1 MVKKR
6 LGKGLSALINND
18 ENQDQSRVDEIFVDQ
33 IEANPFQPR
42 KEFEENAL
50 KDLADSIK
58 EKGVI
63 QPITLRKIK
72 AEKYQLVAGERRLRA
87 SKLIGLKKIPAV
99 IRKFNDQEMLEI
111 ALIENIQREDLNPI
125 EEAAAYKQMLANFSI
140 TQEEL
145 AERVGKS
152 RSNISNMIRLLKL
165 NKKIK
170 KYLEKGAITIG
181 HARALLSLENQ
192 EEQLRACEN
201 VIIKDLTVRET
212 EKYIDTLKRPF
223 QKAKKTKSKTEL
235 KTFWKEAETKL
246 ADTLKTK
253 VKIKSRKK
261 NNLLTIEIENEE
273 QLKNILKKLS

>member
-1 MVKKR
+1 MGKKR
-6 LGKGLSALINND
+6 LGKGLSALINSE
-18 ENQDQSRVDEIFVDQ
+18 ENQDQSSIDEIFVDQ

-63 QPITLRKIK
+63 QPITLRKVK
-72 AEKYQLVAGERRLRA
+72 AEKYQIVAGERRLRA
-87 SKLIGLKKIPAV
+87 SKQIGLKKIPAV
-99 IRKFNDQEMLEI
+99 IRNFDDQEMLEI

-125 EEAAAYKQMLANFSI
+125 EEAGAYKEMLDSFAI

-165 NKKIK
+165 NEKIK
-170 KYLEKGAITIG
+170 NYLQQGAITIG
-181 HARALLSLENQ
+181 HARALLSLKNQ

-212 EKYIDTLKRPF
+212 EDYIDKLKNQF
-223 QKAKKTKSKTEL
+223 QKEEKSNKKTEL
-235 KTFWKEAETKL
+235 ENFWKEAETKL
-246 ADTLKTK
+246 AAALKTK

-273 QLKNILKKLS
+273 QLEKILDKLN